1 MKNSPFIVS
10 LLIGLIVVLVIG
22 GVSLLAKINSLS
34 VAYKKELAENINS
47 AKNLEDLKEEN
58 DSLKRGISQLNA
70 QIGNTEE
77 SVKQLEAF
85 RNKNTNQAKQIGSLK
100 AENRRLASANKNLE
114 NNLKAELMKRA
125 AVVE

>member
-34 VAYKKELAENINS
+34 VVYKKELAENINS
-47 AKNLEDLKEEN
+47 AKNLEDLKTEN
-58 DSLKRGISQLNA
+58 DSLKKGISQLNA

-77 SVKQLEAF
+77 SAKQLEVL
-85 RNKNTNQAKQIGSLK
+85 KNESVKQAKQIESLK
-100 AENRRLASANKNLE
+100 AENRRLASVNKNLE
-114 NNLKAELMKRA
+114 NNLKAELMKSAA
-125 AVVE
+125 AVK